1 MNTEHSQQNIHPAT
15 VDRSNPAAPKR
26 TFAKGIIS
34 NSRRIRQRLG
44 VALGLSLGLAALV
57 IVME

>member
-1 MNTEHSQQNIHPAT
+1 MNTEHPHDSIHTAT

-26 TFAKGIIS
+26 TMAKGIVA
-34 NSRRIRQRLG
+34 NGRRIRQRLG
-44 VALGLSLGLAALV
+44 VALGLSLGVAALV

>member
-1 MNTEHSQQNIHPAT
+1 MNTEHPHESIHPAT

-26 TFAKGIIS
+26 TFAKGIVA
-34 NSRRIRQRLG
+34 NGRRIRQRVG
-44 VALGLSLGLAALV
+44 VALGLSLGVAALV

>member
-1 MNTEHSQQNIHPAT
+1 MNTEQDTIHPAT

-26 TFAKGIIS
+26 TFAKTIIS

-44 VALGLSLGLAALV
+44 VVLGLSLGVAALV